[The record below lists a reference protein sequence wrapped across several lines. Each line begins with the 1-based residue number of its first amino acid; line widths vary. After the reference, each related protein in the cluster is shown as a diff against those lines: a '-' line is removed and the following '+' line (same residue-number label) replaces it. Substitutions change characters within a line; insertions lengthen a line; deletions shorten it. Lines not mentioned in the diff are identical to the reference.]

1 MVNPEL
7 IVLLHDLRF
16 LSLQSKRQWIKISVC
31 PSSDTKGYVPLFK
44 ADSIKMITKF
54 LTPWHDR
61 FWSTGYWKRSR
72 FGHHFP
78 HKAEIRSI

>member
-1 MVNPEL
+1 MVNSEL
-7 IVLLHDLRF
+7 SVLLHDLRMM
-16 LSLQSKRQWIKISVC
+16 SLHAKRQWIKISLC
-31 PSSDTKGYVPLFK
+31 PLSEDKGYVPLFK
-44 ADSIKMITKF
+44 AGNIKMITKF

-78 HKAEIRSI
+78 HKANIRSI